1 MDFQQG
7 ASAAAPRLVRD
18 KFGVC
23 QRRRYR
29 YKIHSLSYVNID
41 ESNGGVIHN
50 LNEAGLCVQAVSP
63 LQKDQQIQLR
73 FELPSPRIRIHTT
86 ARVRWTNAAG
96 LAGLEFMGLKPH
108 ASQLMK
114 DWLLTQLLVRGQR
127 LFVTNSMFVERPM
140 AAALPQPIPNT
151 MEGSAALG
159 SQSPALLSSLIT
171 AAPDANRAGFWAFM
185 VDSAAIL
192 AAVLLFSVIAIGM
205 IETLPN
211 WAVCAFV
218 TLMTAAILTVV
229 YWFIFT
235 SWKGLTPGNYL
246 AVKIFH
252 LEEKNR
258 ARSEE
263 RTRFR

>member
-1 MDFQQG
+1 VDFQQG

-73 FELPSPRIRIHTT
+73 FELPSPRIRIHST

-96 LAGLEFMGLKPH
+96 LAGLEFTGLNPRS
-108 ASQLMK
+108 SQLMK

-127 LFVTNSMFVERPM
+127 LFVTHSMFAERPPTLPHAM
-140 AAALPQPIPNT
+140 AETAGESTSITASPQ
-151 MEGSAALG
+151 
-159 SQSPALLSSLIT
+159 ALLSGLIT
-171 AAPDANRAGFWAFM
+171 AAPDASRAGFWAFM

-205 IETLPN
+205 MQTLPN

-246 AVKIFH
+246 AAKIFR
-252 LEEKNR
+252 LEETL
-258 ARSEE
+258 ARGEE